1 MQVVRNEPDEV
12 PDTAAIIDVSE
23 RLLAESRAL
32 LDDMSQQLESDVM
45 DLTETSAETAEQS
58 GPAPPAG

>member
-12 PDTAAIIDVSE
+12 PDTAAIIDVGE

-32 LDDMSQQLESDVM
+32 LDDMSQQLESDVI
-45 DLTETSAETAEQS
+45 DLSEPSAE
-58 GPAPPAG
+58 PADEPSSTPPAS